1 MSLTEPAPLPVM
13 LTFEFVFR
21 VSAVPEPVRLL
32 MPEKEVLPTEP
43 AREEATDALPSTV
56 TEPLLLPVTCSK
68 PEKLR
73 LPTLPE
79 PLPLRATFRLPVA
92 RVS

>member
-1 MSLTEPAPLPVM
+1 MSLTEPAPLAVM

-32 MPEKEVLPTEP
+32 MPEKEVVPTEP
-43 AREEATDALPSTV
+43 AREEATDASPV
-56 TEPLLLPVTCSK
+56 TLMEPLLLPVTCSK

-79 PLPLRATFRLPVA
+79 PLPLRATVNA
-92 RVS
+92 AVERVS